1 MLIVELVVAQS
12 TLYLSTHQK
21 IYCLAWIII
30 ALEKIKL
37 VCRSTSELLLGFAE
51 TLLTENNL
59 FISVTY

>member
-21 IYCLAWIII
+21 IYGLAWII

-59 FISVTY
+59 FISATY